1 MNAIK
6 QQWVKI
12 NERYLALTRRE
23 RLIVSAAL
31 IFAPLMLGDAL
42 VLDPL
47 RARVKQAQGSLA
59 QQSSSLAEIQAQVSG
74 MQQQLQNDPD
84 AGAKAE
90 LAALV
95 VERQKLDEALRELGA
110 TLVRPEEMNALLEG
124 MLARNSSL
132 RLLSLKTI
140 APRSILGQKAVNQ
153 AAAESRG
160 KVEERKFDLY
170 KHEVELRVE
179 GSFSELQAYLV
190 QLEQVNRGL
199 LWSGVQYKVLEHP
212 RAEMSVMVYTLS
224 PDRAWLAL

>member
-1 MNAIK
+1 MNAVK

-47 RARVKQAQGSLA
+47 RARVKQAQGGLT
-59 QQSSSLAEIQAQVSG
+59 QQSSALAEMQAQVIS
-74 MQQQLQNDPD
+74 MQQQVQNDPD

-95 VERQKLDEALRELGA
+95 VERQKLDEALRQLGT
-110 TLVRPEEMNALLEG
+110 TLVRPEEMNALLKG
-124 MLARNSSL
+124 MLMSNAGL
-132 RLLSLKTI
+132 RLISLKTI
-140 APRSILGQKAVNQ
+140 APRSILGQKVVNQ
-153 AAAESRG
+153 AVGEPGA
-160 KVEERKFDLY
+160 KVIERKFDLY
-170 KHEVELRVE
+170 KHEVEVRVE

-212 RAEMSVMVYTLS
+212 RAEMSVIVYTLS
-224 PDRAWLAL
+224 SDRAWLVL